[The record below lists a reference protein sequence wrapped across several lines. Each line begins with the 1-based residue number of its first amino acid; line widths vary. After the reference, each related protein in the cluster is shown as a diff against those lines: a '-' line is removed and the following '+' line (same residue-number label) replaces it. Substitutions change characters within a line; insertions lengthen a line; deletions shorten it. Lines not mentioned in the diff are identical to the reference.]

1 MMFLIKHSLNQLFRQ
16 EIINKKK
23 TKLFLIH
30 YYFRKYFEEYKRKV
44 INKVIMKNKSYS

>member
-1 MMFLIKHSLNQLFRQ
+1 MIMFLIKHFLNQLFMQ

-23 TKLFLIH
+23 KIFLIH
-30 YYFRKYFEEYKRKV
+30 YYFIKYFKEYKRKM